1 MNKLDTAEMEKGFG
15 DIVQHVIYRVSK
27 KNHDSMLQLCREA
40 NEIFRENGGL
50 RYEVFQLSHTNA
62 PMEGF
67 INIAN
72 IVSATQDEE
81 VWVESLYYRDRQ
93 NMNEVVAKMEKDERC
108 NESYKQSLDLLP
120 SGTSFIIGEFSR
132 LSV

>member
-1 MNKLDTAEMEKGFG
+1 
-15 DIVQHVIYRVSK
+15 
-27 KNHDSMLQLCREA
+27 MLSIEYQKRIMTRCWQLCRDA
-40 NEIFRENGGL
+40 NEMFRENGGL
-50 RYEVFQLSHTNA
+50 RYEVFQLSHTNP

-81 VWVESLYYRDRQ
+81 VWVESLYHRDRQ

-108 NESYKQSLDLLP
+108 DESYRQSLDLLP
-120 SGTSFIIGEFSR
+120 SGTSFIMGEFSR